1 MASDEARKGDTRQTL
16 IDAAGEVFV
25 RRGFARAT
33 TREIAQVAGVAEG
46 TIYRHFSDKHALFL
60 AVFLHIAGGM
70 IQDLRRVPERA
81 GHGTVRENLEY
92 LFALIGAQQERMSSL
107 MASMWADPELG
118 ASFRARIED
127 QGLEGFELA
136 GPVAVVADYIRAEQK
151 LGRIRSDVAATEA
164 AAVVVALPFA
174 RGVEQTLGGRFPA
187 PSELPAPSE
196 FPAPAGSALDIL
208 TRGLTSE

>member
-1 MASDEARKGDTRQTL
+1 MTGDEARKGDTRQTL
-16 IDAAGEVFV
+16 IDAAAEVFV

-60 AVFLHIAGGM
+60 AVFLHIAGKM
-70 IQDLRRVPERA
+70 NDDLRRVPERA
-81 GHGTVRENLEY
+81 GHGTVHENLEH
-92 LFALIGAQQERMSSL
+92 LFALTGVHQEHLSSL

-118 ASFRARIED
+118 ISFRAAVEE

-151 LGRIRSDVAATEA
+151 LDRIRSDVDPMEA

-174 RGVEQTLGGRFPA
+174 RGVEQTLGGRSPA
-187 PSELPAPSE
+187 ASE
-196 FPAPAGSALDIL
+196 FPAPARSALDIL
-208 TRGLTSE
+208 TRGLTPEDDGS